1 MLTCEPEEFER
12 EFLRTGNPSGKYKD
26 NPEAYHYLKAGNL
39 LLRAQLDCHDPN
51 LSGQHKSFDLKT
63 RATWRVRTNI
73 QDYEYEA
80 DRSTLNSV
88 SGPGDTYQREFYDLC
103 RSALLKYWFQ
113 VRIGEMSGIFL
124 CYHSTKVI
132 FGFEYLKREE
142 MERILFGSEML
153 GNAVFHSS
161 LQLFQIVLDAITAR
175 HPDSKTLR
183 VVMHAQSY
191 TNSMLIFAE
200 EVDLEENKKP
210 GSSLGMINFNT
221 TKQDYIQD
229 LTQRSKFSSEGRF
242 QPTLSC
248 FKLHTQAF
256 LNGVPLERYPVYP
269 WTINR
274 SDIFYTLEDSTETT
288 EKRIGQMLVKYQDLL
303 RLSLIYEEY
312 DDTPTK

>member
-1 MLTCEPEEFER
+1 
-12 EFLRTGNPSGKYKD
+12 
-26 NPEAYHYLKAGNL
+26 
-39 LLRAQLDCHDPN
+39 
-51 LSGQHKSFDLKT
+51 
-63 RATWRVRTNI
+63 
-73 QDYEYEA
+73 
-80 DRSTLNSV
+80 
-88 SGPGDTYQREFYDLC
+88 
-103 RSALLKYWFQ
+103 
-113 VRIGEMSGIFL
+113 
-124 CYHSTKVI
+124 
-132 FGFEYLKREE
+132 
-142 MERILFGSEML
+142 
-153 GNAVFHSS
+153 
-161 LQLFQIVLDAITAR
+161 
-175 HPDSKTLR
+175 
-183 VVMHAQSY
+183 
-191 TNSMLIFAE
+191 LIFAE

-229 LTQRSKFSSEGRF
+229 LTQRSKFSCVLFPPKDWFLFFLPLDLQRSSPRSSEGRF

-256 LNGVPLERYPVYP
+256 LNGVPLGPTPSPPWTVRSSLTPLKTFLQWYTERYPVYP